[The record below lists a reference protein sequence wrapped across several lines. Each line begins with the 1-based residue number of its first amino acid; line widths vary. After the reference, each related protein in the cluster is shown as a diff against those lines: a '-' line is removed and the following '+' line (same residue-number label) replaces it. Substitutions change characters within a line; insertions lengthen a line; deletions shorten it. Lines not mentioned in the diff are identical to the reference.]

1 MLIGAPCIQMDENYN
16 LRWNDYEKG
25 LLGGFSSIREN
36 RELFDISL
44 MCEDTVLQVR
54 SINLSFNLA
63 TYCNI

>member
-1 MLIGAPCIQMDENYN
+1 MLIGAPCIKMDENYN

-44 MCEDTVLQVR
+44 MCEDTLLQVR
-54 SINLSFNLA
+54 SINQLIYHL
-63 TYCNI
+63 I